1 MKHVVLIDGISES
14 AVVDVF
20 EGGEGTHG
28 FEEGSWVAPLVVEFI
43 ASRSWLL
50 LELAWPLKAFAPPK
64 EIFIPVLLLCPEP
77 LKGPCH

>member
-28 FEEGSWVAPLVVEFI
+28 FEEGS
-43 ASRSWLL
+43 
-50 LELAWPLKAFAPPK
+50 
-64 EIFIPVLLLCPEP
+64 
-77 LKGPCH
+77 